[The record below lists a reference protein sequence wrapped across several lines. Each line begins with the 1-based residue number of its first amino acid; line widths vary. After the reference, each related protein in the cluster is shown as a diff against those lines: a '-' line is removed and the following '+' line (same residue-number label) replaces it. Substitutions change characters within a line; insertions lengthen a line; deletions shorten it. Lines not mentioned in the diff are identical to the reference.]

1 MGNSMHHEFRE
12 DIPLPPAEVYAYF
25 RTPRDWTR
33 LYGSFGD
40 VENRGN
46 GWYAVPVK
54 RSPIPLVARITE
66 DVPGQRVAWVFRG
79 TWKGQGEVNF
89 EPGETGTLV
98 TGFEAITIPCLLGL
112 GPIIERR
119 LLEAPFQAIWDSGWR
134 RLRRLADTG
143 SLLEARPADTS
154 ARLRPSPGFKAF
166 FDAPKWFY
174 GHGLGWVLGKRFM
187 QLSHTGR
194 RSGLERTTVL
204 EVAVYNKDTREMV
217 VASAFGPKADWYLN
231 IKAKPAHRVQVGRRE
246 FIPEQRLLEPEEARN
261 VAKEFC
267 RKHRVEARAAI
278 PMFVAMGGAEKG
290 EFTDPV
296 DLLASLPMV
305 AFRPA

>member
-1 MGNSMHHEFRE
+1 MHHEFRE

-33 LYGSFGD
+33 LYGSFGE
-40 VENRGN
+40 VRGRGG
-46 GWYAVPVK
+46 GWYAVPLK
-54 RSPIPLVARITE
+54 RSPIPLVARITVT
-66 DVPGQRVAWVFRG
+66 DPDRRVAWAFRG
-79 TWKGQGEVNF
+79 MWKGRGEVNL
-89 EPGETGTLV
+89 EPSATGTLV
-98 TGFEAITIPCLLGL
+98 TGFETITIPRVFGL
-112 GPIIERR
+112 GSLIERR
-119 LLEAPFQAIWDSGWR
+119 FLQSQFRGIWDSGWR
-134 RLRRLADTG
+134 RLRGTAEG
-143 SLLEARPADTS
+143 PEEPAK
-154 ARLRPSPGFKAF
+154 APRRLRPSPRFKAF
-166 FDAPKWFY
+166 FDAPRWFY
-174 GHGLGWVLGKRFM
+174 GHGLGWMLGKRFM
-187 QLSHTGR
+187 ALSHTGR

-204 EVAVYNKDTREMV
+204 EVAVYHKDTREMV

-246 FIPEQRLLEPEEARN
+246 FIPEQRLLEPEEARS